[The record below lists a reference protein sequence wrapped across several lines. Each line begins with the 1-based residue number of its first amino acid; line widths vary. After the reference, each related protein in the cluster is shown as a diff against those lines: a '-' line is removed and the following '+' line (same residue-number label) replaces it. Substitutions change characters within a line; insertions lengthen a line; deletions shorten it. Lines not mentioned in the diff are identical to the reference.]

1 MQAWENFIADQEKV
15 IGKETSDKWLRTLK
29 VIDFDACNLY
39 LEAKDSF
46 QILWFEEH
54 IRAKVRSEL
63 LNNNHHPIKVHISLG
78 QTERETQKKE
88 KVKKSESFAKFP
100 FQFSQDPLEKW
111 ATLDLFI
118 PGQANLLLFRFL
130 QSLILET
137 AISRLIGPE
146 QPEGPLTPSSSFNPL
161 FIYGGSGLAKTHLLM
176 GIAHHLRE
184 KGKNALFVGAETFTE
199 HVVNAIRSGEM
210 QAFRKAYRHVD
221 ALIVD
226 DVHVFSRK
234 SATQEEFFHTFNAL
248 HTSGKQIILSSHL
261 APQQLED
268 IEPRLISRF
277 EWGLSLHLEKLS
289 QEELKQVLRQRC
301 KIMDFPLQESVFS
314 FLLEHFGNNQKNM
327 LRALDALILRE
338 HLNALKKKPTTV
350 LDLSTAQEHLAK
362 LLEEEKKRAITPD
375 RIIASV
381 ANFYG
386 IRSEDILGK
395 SQTQECSLPRQ
406 LAMYLC
412 RTELK
417 LPFIKI
423 GQIFSRDHSTVMTGV
438 KQIQKSAKEH
448 HQEIA
453 GALSEIQRRLEE
465 NANI

>member
-1 MQAWENFIADQEKV
+1 
-15 IGKETSDKWLRTLK
+15 
-29 VIDFDACNLY
+29 
-39 LEAKDSF
+39 
-46 QILWFEEH
+46 
-54 IRAKVRSEL
+54 
-63 LNNNHHPIKVHISLG
+63 
-78 QTERETQKKE
+78 
-88 KVKKSESFAKFP
+88 
-100 FQFSQDPLEKW
+100 
-111 ATLDLFI
+111 
-118 PGQANLLLFRFL
+118 
-130 QSLILET
+130 
-137 AISRLIGPE
+137 
-146 QPEGPLTPSSSFNPL
+146 
-161 FIYGGSGLAKTHLLM
+161 M
-176 GIAHHLRE
+176 GIAHHFRE
-184 KGKNALFVGAETFTE
+184 KGENALFVGADTFTE

>member
-39 LEAKDSF
+39 LEANDSF

-54 IRAKVRSEL
+54 VRAKARSEL
-63 LNNNHHPIKVHISLG
+63 LNNNHRPIKVHISLG
-78 QTERETQKKE
+78 TTSSTSETEKKRKKE
-88 KVKKSESFAKFP
+88 ESFAKFP

-111 ATLDLFI
+111 ATLDHFI
-118 PGQANLLLFRFL
+118 PGQANLLLLRFL
-130 QSLILET
+130 QSLIE
-137 AISRLIGPE
+137 PE
-146 QPEGPLTPSSSFNPL
+146 PLEGPLPSSSSFNPL
-161 FIYGGSGLAKTHLLM
+161 FIYGSSGLGKTHLLM
-176 GIAHHLRE
+176 GIAHHFRE
-184 KGKNALFVGAETFTE
+184 KGENALFVGADTFTE

-226 DVHVFSRK
+226 DIHIFSRK